1 MKEDYK
7 QLLNYV
13 LACIV
18 SADNNMTIEEIRSN
32 LNKLN
37 KWEDD
42 FNYRISEYVFY
53 DDEKKFY
60 REQIK
65 NIREILNNELD
76 KMNKVL

>member
-65 NIREILNNELD
+65 NIREILNNELN

>member
-18 SADNNMTIEEIRSN
+18 SADNNMTIEEVRSN

-53 DDEKKFY
+53 DDEKSFY
-60 REQIK
+60 REQMK
-65 NIREILNNELD
+65 NIREILNNELN